1 MAKNLALLALILGI
15 ASLFLPTQID
25 VPIFGSI
32 GVFGGGIHYMP
43 HLMLMGPSIFA
54 ALFGATMGRKRFARG
69 LGALHLIFGA
79 VGILLCSLL
88 FDQQPGIGTWLATG
102 AGVACV
108 LAGLI
113 GLVKPDPKRI

>member
-1 MAKNLALLALILGI
+1 MAKNLALFALLAGI
-15 ASLFLPTQID
+15 ASLFLPTQT
-25 VPIFGSI
+25 VPGFGSI
-32 GVFGGGIHYMP
+32 GVFGGDMRYMP

-54 ALFGATMGRKRFARG
+54 SLFGATMGRKRFARG

-88 FDQQPGIGTWLATG
+88 FDQMPAAGTWAATASG
-102 AGVACV
+102 ALCV